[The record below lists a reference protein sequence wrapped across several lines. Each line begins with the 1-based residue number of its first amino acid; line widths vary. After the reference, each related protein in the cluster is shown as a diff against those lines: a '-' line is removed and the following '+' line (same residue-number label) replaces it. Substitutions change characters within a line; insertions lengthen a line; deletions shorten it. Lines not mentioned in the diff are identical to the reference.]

1 MEADDK
7 IWPSITPDPPFTRA
21 SFWRGNTVLVA
32 EDDDIWRQ
40 VAAMILRK
48 HGFNVLEA
56 ADGRE
61 ALKLYE
67 APESGIDAMLADVLM
82 PFIDGVELAKINFEG
97 RFLPFIICT
106 AVNDPLTSLDALHHG
121 VQDYLVKPV
130 EEHLLINVL
139 VGALAR
145 HRFHQETKE
154 NPAFEGNLDRIIIA
168 PRLSEVPRA
177 HSWLFHKLEP
187 LHLENRDKTFLYA
200 LYEFIMNAHE
210 HGCLGLG
217 EELKGELIRSDR
229 YAEELMKRE
238 QERRGG
244 RIEICISILD
254 DKVAITI
261 EDDGPGFD
269 FSRYLRITHDELV
282 ERLTRPSGRGIA
294 IASRQFDSVA
304 YDNGGSRVTL
314 IKNLRHPHLP
324 PPFDPVSEVGIQISG

>member
-1 MEADDK
+1 METDND
-7 IWPSITPDPPFTRA
+7 IWPKIEPEPPFTRPA
-21 SFWRGNTVLVA
+21 YWRGSTVLLA
-32 EDDDIWRQ
+32 EDDEIWRQ
-40 VAAMILRK
+40 VMSMMLHK
-48 HGFNVLEA
+48 HGFNVVEA

-61 ALKLYE
+61 ALKLYD
-67 APESGIDAMLADVLM
+67 APGSSIDVVISDVLM
-82 PFIDGVELAKINFEG
+82 PFFDGVELAKKNFEG

-106 AVNDPLTSLDALHHG
+106 AVNDPLTSLDVLHHG
-121 VQDYLVKPV
+121 VQDYLVKPI

-177 HSWLFHKLEP
+177 QSWLFHKLEP
-187 LHLENRDKTFLYA
+187 LHLENRHKAFVYA

-217 EELKGELIRSDR
+217 EELKAELIRTDR
-229 YAEELMKRE
+229 YAEELIKRE
-238 QERRGG
+238 EARRGG
-244 RIEICISILD
+244 RIEICISVLH

-269 FSRYLRITHDELV
+269 FDRYLQISHDELV
-282 ERLTRPSGRGIA
+282 ERLKRPSGRGIA
-294 IASRQFDSVA
+294 IASRQFDSVS
-304 YDNGGSRVTL
+304 YGNGGSRVTL
-314 IKNLRHPHLP
+314 IKLLRHPFP
-324 PPFDPVSEVGIQISG
+324 PVAL